1 MSQGVKRAAG
11 SLDRGLDV
19 LELLAEHGERKL
31 AELPAELG
39 CSRATAFRVL
49 AALQRR
55 GYVVHNKEEHSY
67 GLGSAA
73 VALGQRSRAAALLRA
88 AEPTLNRLRDDTGE
102 TVNLAVFE
110 GGRLIYLRILD
121 GSFSL
126 RMSGVVGDEAPIHA
140 TALGRALLAN
150 LPETQH
156 RALAGPE
163 PYAAFT
169 AATPTTLGDLEQ
181 EVAQARQEGYAI
193 DDQGV
198 DVGAVCVGAAI
209 LGIDGA
215 PVGGVSLSGPEARL
229 SDTRRYG
236 RAVAEAAAEI
246 SRDLAGLTP

>member
-1 MSQGVKRAAG
+1 MSQNVKRAAG

-19 LELLAEHGERKL
+19 LELLAEHGDRKL
-31 AELPAELG
+31 AELPKELG

-73 VALGQRSRAAALLRA
+73 LALGLRSRSAALLRA
-88 AEPTLNRLRDDTGE
+88 AEPVVNQLRDSTGE

-110 GGRLIYLRILD
+110 GGRLVYLRILD

-126 RMSGVVGDEAPIHA
+126 RMSGTVGDEAPIHA
-140 TALGRALLAN
+140 TALGRALLTSV
-150 LPETQH
+150 PESQH
-156 RALAGPE
+156 TALVGAE

-169 AATPTTLGDLEQ
+169 DSTPTTLRELERGV
-181 EVAQARQEGYAI
+181 EQARELGYAI

-198 DVGAVCVGAAI
+198 DVGAVCVGAVI
-209 LGIDGA
+209 VDGQGMPA
-215 PVGGVSLSGPEARL
+215 GGVSLSGPEARL
-229 SDTRRYG
+229 ADTEPYG
-236 RAVAEAAAEI
+236 RAVADAAAEI
-246 SRDLAGLTP
+246 SKNLTA